1 MNSWTV
7 HIRPANN
14 NWFLINQNPSKW
26 KSFHIQKLRLVT
38 VILWRKVYNDTSV
51 FAWKCVELVFPNDCN
66 DIWRF
71 RLEKPKWQIL
81 KCLLTPNMRYIGREE
96 MRLFLWISKIRANK
110 RWKGEFRDSELSIVI
125 QKNSA
130 RKNQNYLLSEIIG
143 LYYENWLDLKQGS
156 TNDIWTIKFKI
167 CFVLNIASVVYI
179 F

>member
-1 MNSWTV
+1 MS
-7 HIRPANN
+7 
-14 NWFLINQNPSKW
+14 NQNPSKW

-38 VILWRKVYNDTSV
+38 VIQWRKVYNDTSV
-51 FAWKCVELVFPNDCN
+51 FAWKYVELVFPNDCN
-66 DIWRF
+66 DIWRLRF

-81 KCLLTPNMRYIGREE
+81 KCLLTPLHRPRGNEI
-96 MRLFLWISKIRANK
+96 LFLWISKIRANK

-143 LYYENWLDLKQGS
+143 LHYENWLDLKQGS

-167 CFVLNIASVVYI
+167 CFVLKITSVVYI